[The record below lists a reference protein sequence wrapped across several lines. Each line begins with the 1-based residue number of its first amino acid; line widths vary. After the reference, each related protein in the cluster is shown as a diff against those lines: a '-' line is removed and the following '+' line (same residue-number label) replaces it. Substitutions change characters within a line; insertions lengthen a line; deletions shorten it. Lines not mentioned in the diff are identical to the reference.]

1 MKRIIL
7 ITILIFAVNIVFGQ
21 IKNKKEKIDSGCNGI
36 MNGKAVDMPKPS
48 KETLENCNCK
58 FYSELQQVIVQITI
72 SEKGIVEE
80 ATAISG
86 HPFLR
91 QISEQAARN
100 SRFTPS
106 IIGCEPQKAY
116 SEIVYW
122 YNLKE
127 NIITYNSPE
136 LRFTRYVFNAGVV
149 NKKAI
154 YLPKPMV
161 RNIVHPKHLRL
172 SENEVVKIEIV
183 IDEQG
188 NVINT
193 NVISGHPLLRSV
205 CESAARKAKFPSTWD
220 VGKIRVNGIL
230 VYTIKPNGKVE
241 M

>member
-7 ITILIFAVNIVFGQ
+7 WMVLSFCVTFAFGQ
-21 IKNKKEKIDSGCNGI
+21 KPQKKANIDRCSGAI
-36 MNGKAVDMPKPS
+36 NGKAIDMPKPP
-48 KETLENCNCK
+48 KGVLENCNCK
-58 FYSELQQVIVQITI
+58 FFSEIQQVIVQITI

-80 ATAISG
+80 AIAISG

-106 IIGCEPQKAY
+106 ILGCELQKAY
-116 SEIVYW
+116 SEIVYS
-122 YNLKE
+122 YNLRE
-127 NIITYNSPE
+127 NTITYNFPE
-136 LRFTRYVFNAGVV
+136 LRFTKYIFNVGVV

-154 YLPKPMV
+154 YLPKPTH
-161 RNIVHPKHLRL
+161 IIPPKQTQI
-172 SENEVVKIEIV
+172 VKIEVV

-193 NVISGHPLLRSV
+193 NAISGHPLLRSV
-205 CESAARKAKFPSTWD
+205 CESAARKAKFHPTWD